1 MNRGAR
7 ARRCMA
13 VILPGALL
21 LGLASCAYYNTFYL
35 AKKDFRAAEESVA
48 KSGTDK
54 LPSDAKAN
62 YDIAIRQ
69 SKKVIVLHS
78 KSRWVDDAIY
88 LMGASYFGKGEY
100 DSSLASIGLLLSRFP
115 KTHFRPDALFLTG
128 MCYTKQH
135 EYEQAS
141 AFLDSVLVRYPKYEK
156 LDQVLFTLGESAA
169 TRRDRNRAIRWYEQ
183 VARDYPKSRYTIPA
197 MRRVGEL
204 YFEASRYDSAS
215 IAYGAMLSAS
225 KESKDRIEAGVLQ
238 AQTLVRLGK
247 AEEALTLLRDLEPPE
262 AVAPTATP
270 EPASSSTSG
279 DHTGE
284 GQTSTTPPVT
294 PPPAAA
300 QTVSADVG
308 DQIARL
314 RLGEAAAL
322 SKLQQNEEA
331 LRLLRDVVQRFNQS
345 NYAVEAQFQIGY
357 TYETLMDSLEAARSA
372 YDKAGQLTG
381 RSVFKDQAAARSKAL
396 QAQIELEKKAG
407 EGDAQAEQRAAA
419 ALRVAEILLLD
430 RELVDA
436 AVARYQAVEKEYP
449 DSRSAPRAAY
459 ALAYVR
465 WTKQGDSLGAQ
476 EQFRDLV
483 KRYPSSLA
491 ARGAI
496 AILAAQRADTA
507 GLAGLLS
514 AVVPESTATLPEGSP
529 SLSDSTSSPADT
541 TSMPGLTPGMG
552 SLQGSSEGKVGAPRD
567 SARVRD
573 ESDRLPR
580 KGSRSS
586 SSRSGPP
593 EEEGPPAPQGGTDGQ
608 LPAPPSE
615 QPKAV
620 PRAATPPRSPE
631 EEGPPAPQGGTD
643 GQLPAPPSEQPK
655 AVPRAATP
663 PRSPEQEGP
672 PAPQGGTD
680 GQLPAPPSEQPKA
693 VPRAATPP
701 RSPEEE
707 GPPAPQGGT
716 DGQLPAP
723 PSEQPKAVPR
733 AATPPRSPEQEG
745 PPAPQGGTDGQL
757 PAPPS
762 EQPKA
767 VPRAATPPRS
777 PEQEGPPAPQG
788 GTDGQLPAPPSTQP
802 KIKP

>member
-1 MNRGAR
+1 MNRGVR
-7 ARRCMA
+7 ARRCVA
-13 VILPGALL
+13 GILPGVLL

-35 AKKDFRAAEESVA
+35 AKKNFRAAEESVA

-62 YDIAIRQ
+62 YEVAIRQ

-88 LMGASYFGKGEY
+88 LMGASYFGKGDY
-100 DSSLASIGLLLSRFP
+100 DSSLASIRLLLSRFP
-115 KTHFRPDALFLTG
+115 NTRFRPDALFLTG
-128 MCYTKQH
+128 MCYTKQR

-141 AFLDSVLVRYPKYEK
+141 KFLDSVLVRYPKYEK
-156 LDQVLFTLGESAA
+156 LDQVLFTMAESAA

-215 IAYGAMLSAS
+215 VAYGAMLAAS
-225 KESKDRIEAGVLQ
+225 KENKDRIEAGVLK

-270 EPASSSTSG
+270 TPVIPSTSG

-284 GQTSTTPPVT
+284 GQSGTTPPVT
-294 PPPAAA
+294 TPPAAA
-300 QTVSADVG
+300 QTLSADLG

-314 RLGEAAAL
+314 RLGEASAL
-322 SKLQQNEEA
+322 NKLQQNEEA

-357 TYETLMDSLEAARSA
+357 TYETLMDSLEAARNA
-372 YDKAGQLTG
+372 YDKVAPLAG

-396 QAQIELEKKAG
+396 QAQIELEKQAG

-430 RELVDA
+430 RELVDE

-449 DSRSAPRAAY
+449 ESRSAPRAAY

-476 EQFRDLV
+476 GQFRDLV

-514 AVVPESTATLPEGSP
+514 AVIPESTATLSEGSP
-529 SLSDSTSSPADT
+529 SPSDSTSSPADT
-541 TSMPGLTPGMG
+541 TSSAGSSRGMG
-552 SLQGSSEGKVGAPRD
+552 PSPVGSQGEVGAPGD
-567 SARVRD
+567 SARVRGAD
-573 ESDRLPR
+573 DRLSR
-580 KGSRSS
+580 RGRRSS
-586 SSRSGPP
+586 SLPSGPP
-593 EEEGPPAPQGGTDGQ
+593 EEEGPPAPQGGADGQ

-615 QPKAV
+615 QPKAS
-620 PRAATPPRSPE
+620 PRGSAPPRS
-631 EEGPPAPQGGTD
+631 
-643 GQLPAPPSEQPK
+643 S
-655 AVPRAATP
+655 
-663 PRSPEQEGP
+663 EQEGP

-680 GQLPAPPSEQPKA
+680 GQLPAPPDPQPKA
-693 VPRAATPP
+693 SPRSSAPP
-701 RSPEEE
+701 RS
-707 GPPAPQGGT
+707 
-716 DGQLPAP
+716 
-723 PSEQPKAVPR
+723 S
-733 AATPPRSPEQEG
+733 EQEG

-757 PAPPS
+757 PAPPDP
-762 EQPKA
+762 QPKA
-767 VPRAATPPRS
+767 SPRSSAPPRS
-777 PEQEGPPAPQG
+777 SEQEGPPAPQG
-788 GTDGQLPAPPSTQP
+788 GTDGQLPAPPDPQP
-802 KIKP
+802 KASPRGSAPPRSSEQEGPPAPQSGTDGQLPAPPDPQSKITP